1 MTPSEDKVSAL
12 RGCFGGVLQVDVD
25 GFVAGDGGDVGIDIP
40 VEGGWEQLSGLGQKL
55 LEVRGVVDIAG
66 AQLPGGAQPGGE
78 TVVDTAKFQV
88 SHVVERILVDDEVV
102 EDGPSGVVEFG
113 VHLDRGQDVSA

>member
-40 VEGGWEQLSGLGQKL
+40 VEGGWEQLSGLGQEL
-55 LEVRGVVDIAG
+55 LQVSGVVDIAG
-66 AQLPGGAQPGGE
+66 MQGPGSAEPGGQA
-78 TVVDTAKFQV
+78 VVDAAKFQA
-88 SHVVERILVDDEVV
+88 SHVVERILADDEVV
-102 EDGPSGVVEFG
+102 EDGSSDVVEFG
-113 VHLDRGQDVSA
+113 AHLDCGQDISA